1 MQANREGQAESLW
14 HMIFLDRLTHRRHA
28 GRMGSLKTFLLVSAM
43 ALNGPMT
50 AFANTGLTDTFAT
63 CVGRFSAQVEH
74 EWLMH
79 SDAAE
84 ITEQRRN
91 AMASLLRAV
100 MPIDDAR
107 AVLARRIE
115 AKFAHAALLQRAV
128 FRGETEDADW
138 ARAHAAALLDDCMSY
153 LLVQS

>member
-1 MQANREGQAESLW
+1 MQANWEVRAESLW
-14 HMIFLDRLTHRRHA
+14 HAIFLDGSTCGRHA
-28 GRMGSLKTFLLVSAM
+28 SRMGSLKTFLFVSAM
-43 ALNGPMT
+43 AINAPMI
-50 AFANTGLTDTFAT
+50 ASASTGLTDTFAT
-63 CVGRFSAQVEH
+63 CVGRLSAQLEH
-74 EWLMH
+74 EWLMKL
-79 SDAAE
+79 DAAE

-100 MPIDDAR
+100 MPVDDAR

-128 FRGETEDADW
+128 FRGKTEDADW
-138 ARAHAAALLDDCMSY
+138 ARSHAAALLDDCMSY